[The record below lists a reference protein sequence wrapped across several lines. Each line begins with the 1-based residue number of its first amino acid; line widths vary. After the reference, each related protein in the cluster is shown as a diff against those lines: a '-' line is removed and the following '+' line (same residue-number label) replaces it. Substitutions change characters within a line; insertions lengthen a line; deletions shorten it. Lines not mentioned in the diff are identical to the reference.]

1 MVDDICPTREKSFD
15 VKMNY
20 EELLKQRLN
29 SLTKID
35 EKDLRYKFWIEY
47 DVRAIER
54 GKRII
59 EALKPFLSVK
69 NAKILD
75 IGCGSGGIAIAFAL
89 GDAAVVASDPDKSA
103 LRIGSARASEEKVE
117 VEWLVS
123 KGESIPFVNS
133 SFDLIICN
141 DVIEHVESP
150 NGLAKELYRLLKNRG
165 VLYLTT
171 PNKHS
176 PYNILWDDHTGLPF
190 ITLMPKSL
198 QDYFVKFSGLSEG
211 GLPFILRPL
220 GYSRLRKVL
229 GGAGFKINENLLE
242 EDIKKK
248 VFYSK
253 TDLLRSARSSRRP
266 GLTKILATSLKL
278 SFKVFRGIGLTDF
291 WWGIIKRAY
300 PSLTFVGTKEK
311 RNKANDEE
319 TN

>member
-1 MVDDICPTREKSFD
+1 MS
-15 VKMNY
+15 Y
-20 EELLKQRLN
+20 EELLKERLN
-29 SLTKID
+29 GRTKID
-35 EKDLRYKFWIEY
+35 QTDPRYKFWIEY
-47 DVRAIER
+47 DIRAIER
-54 GKRII
+54 GKKII

-69 NAKILD
+69 GARISD
-75 IGCGSGGIAIAFAL
+75 IGCGTGGIAIAFAL
-89 GDAAVVASDPDKSA
+89 NGAKVVASDPDKSA

-123 KGESIPFVNS
+123 KGESIPFVDS

-165 VLYLTT
+165 IFYLTT

-176 PYNILWDDHTGLPF
+176 PYNILWDDHTGLPL
-190 ITLMPKSL
+190 ITLMPKPL
-198 QDYFVKFSGLSEG
+198 QDYFVKFSGLSER

-229 GGAGFKINENLLE
+229 EDAEFTIYESLLE

-248 VFYSK
+248 VFRSQ
-253 TDLLRSARSSRRP
+253 TDILRSARSSRRP
-266 GLTKILATSLKL
+266 NVTKILANSLRL
-278 SFKVFRGIGLTDF
+278 SFKVFRGMGLTDL
-291 WWGIIKRAY
+291 WWGIMKRAY
-300 PSLTFVGTKEK
+300 PTLTFVGTKEK
-311 RNKANDEE
+311 GTKENDEE